1 MTSVC
6 LNHLL
11 KGKVSK
17 YHRIL
22 RSGELGLEHMN
33 FWEDIVRPVT
43 QSKSQVRSLED
54 AFANMGLRAKIPFAL

>member
-11 KGKVSK
+11 KGTVSK
-17 YHRIL
+17 YRRIL

-33 FWEDIVRPVT
+33 FWEDIVPPLT

-54 AFANMGLRAKIPFAL
+54 AFANTGLRAKIPSTL